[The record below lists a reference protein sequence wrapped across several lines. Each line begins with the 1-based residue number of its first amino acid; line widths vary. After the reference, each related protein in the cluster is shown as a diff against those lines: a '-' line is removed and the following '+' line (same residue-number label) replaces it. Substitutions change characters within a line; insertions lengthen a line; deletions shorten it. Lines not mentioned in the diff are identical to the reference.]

1 MKKSAIR
8 KISGYKL
15 PDFETSSTSSV
26 DTSKMIKIGE
36 ASRLLGI
43 SIDTLRRWER
53 KGWLKTYKT
62 PGGTRLY
69 DRTQLQ
75 KLNPSLKKGPKEVIS
90 PLVRV
95 QAQNQPVIE
104 QIEVVDTFKS
114 IQEPVQTVSINL
126 QSDQSNLSET
136 KKILPEIIEETRYA
150 KAETFSP
157 SGEKIETVYIKF
169 KRTLF
174 SVALLFIITSAFSV
188 PGYLLTNYIINTKT
202 ASNIGNALS
211 NLPFSQSAEFT
222 RRLADLFSPG
232 VSQKLFSKYPPGS
245 PPGLMTRKVNKE
257 LSPAQLRDLGY
268 LNGGNFSQKNGSVL
282 AESTPSGSYLQI
294 NLDTQINGSLSVD
307 TASVSGKLF
316 SDTVNTGFGDNEV
329 YPMDQALLTSSSVSF
344 SSISGG
350 TINLSGASNQITVA
364 NTIISTQT
372 NGSGAYTVSIP
383 TLSAAGNFVID
394 NVSQTL
400 TNKTISGSS
409 NTFSDIPTS
418 ALSSSA
424 ITINTAGTLTGG
436 GSVSLGGSITI
447 TGAASGVTSITGTS
461 NQVIA
466 SGSTG
471 DVTLSLP
478 QDIATTST
486 PTFAGVLLSG
496 STSGTLTLN
505 AAATTTSYTLTLPAD
520 DGTNNYVLTTDGS
533 GSTSWQAV
541 GGGACANCVLTDPST
556 SQTVTPTSS
565 TAIGLS
571 IAQAS
576 GGSVD
581 VFNVTNNAGST
592 KYFQVNSSGNI
603 SVAQTLTLGTGTVG
617 LYTGAGA
624 PSNGL
629 GADGDYYFRN
639 DGTTGNSSIYYKV
652 SSAWIS
658 AGGGS
663 LQNAYDVGSTIT
675 TTSGNSV
682 AITLADV
689 ATPTQFSVTQQDPAG
704 TSAFYLNNN
713 NASGTNTNGI
723 LVEQTGAGA
732 ITNGINITQTSGTL
746 INGLNF
752 SGTFTNLINSTN
764 FIVSNAGSVTAAT
777 NETINGIDISSG
789 SISDVE
795 GYTQSTGTFA
805 FSGGGNFSID
815 SAGLDL
821 TTGGAVSGVTGY
833 SQTSG
838 AFSATGLSS
847 GSISVTGASL
857 ALATVTSGDITATTA
872 TGTGLFNVVTGNLK
886 VGNGSPT
893 ITQDGED
900 AYVEGTFEVDGVSTF
915 GGNVGIGT
923 TATTKALTVNGVIR
937 SGLAL
942 AVDIDGNNGAG
953 PLVRWTDTTVSDFM
967 TMGSTGGT
975 NNIDTL
981 TRDFRIYSTA
991 ATSGIMFKQDSGNVG
1006 IGTTTPLALLHVGSG
1021 GTPGVAST
1029 GDVYIQNDLEVDG
1042 VSNLAGAATFGSTTT
1057 LNGLTY
1063 TWPGSQSSG
1072 QVLSTNGSGTLSW
1085 TDPDSL
1091 TVRWN
1096 SIDNPNGN
1104 QSLSMSTYTSTW
1116 NWATGTS
1123 TNNLFNI
1130 TSDASAN
1137 GTGSLV
1143 NIQTGAS
1150 STLLPLRVR
1159 AGSSEALTVNASG
1172 NVGIGTTGPTRL
1184 LDVTKTST
1192 ATSGISQDGGYFTYV
1207 ANPGSITSSGTYY
1220 DGLVSSAQSTAN
1232 GIDQSNTNLRGSTFV
1247 STYAGNSTLG
1257 SAVGS
1262 VAAIYNT
1269 SSGTVTGGTA
1279 FQTALNNTGL
1289 GTITNARGILVGN
1302 ITNSGGGTITSLNGV
1317 TINNQSGATNNT
1329 NLLIG
1334 TTTIPTGTV
1343 NYSIY
1348 NSSTYDNYFAGV
1360 LGINDTTP
1368 TEAKALV
1375 TRSTSTLTAGT
1386 SEVGSYNIFTFSPA
1400 SAPSSTSK
1408 FALDS
1413 VSAIGG
1419 SADTSAVTSYAG
1431 YFQVS
1436 NSNTDTSGTGANGV
1450 GAMGDVYN
1458 TSTGKAGS
1466 LIAFQG
1472 RVNNSSSGTITTSEG
1487 LNILAATNSGGGT
1500 VTTNY
1505 GILVAAQT
1513 VGTSDYGV
1521 RIDAADTQT
1530 LWISGNA
1537 DNTTA
1542 AAGIAF
1548 GASRDTNLYRSAAN
1562 ILYTDDAFTSGA
1574 ASITSFSTTN
1584 EFAFLGGSDGNVE
1597 LSDSSDNFT
1606 YVDFKNLAAEDYDG
1620 RIGYA
1625 SASDNMNFYI
1635 AGSASPT
1642 LQVSATTMTFTG
1654 TTLTA
1659 SSLATITTSATLGM
1673 TSTTTLN
1680 LGTSATI
1687 NAAATALNIQAD
1699 GTPDVNIAG
1708 GSSATGCTVA
1718 NASGDLTCSGNITGT
1733 GTVGGWTRNA
1743 GSGFLYPSTIT
1754 DKVGIGTT
1762 APSSL
1767 LHINGSQTSGTV
1779 FNLSYGSATILSG
1792 DLTGLYVDLNS
1803 GNVDATNQNLT
1814 GVNFKIPTVTDTH
1827 TSGTKTLTGM
1837 LVNFGSGAGIN
1848 QNGAGGTLEY
1858 IAGDFHMP
1866 ALTQTAGTLNAYG
1879 AKVTTPATIT
1889 TGGTA
1894 YGYYVSATGV
1904 GAGTLSGLGI
1914 SSITGAAGTEYALNV
1929 GTGWDA
1935 VLRVGSTTIINGS
1948 GVTQEAGGG
1957 TSESTYT
1964 TGDILYASAA
1974 NTLDKLA
1981 IGNTDGYVLKV
1992 SGGVPVWGTVTGG
2005 SCTNCLIS
2013 DPSSTQTIAPTGAAT
2028 QGLSVRQTSTAL
2040 GGNTQDI
2047 FNVTSSDGSTRYFYV
2062 DYQGNVSSGSIS
2074 NTNVTITP
2082 TNDST
2087 ALTLVGTNV
2096 TSAKNQYINTKNSSG
2111 TIFDISYGAAQTLAG
2126 AIIGQNLDL
2135 STNVTATNQST
2146 SGQVITLPAAT
2157 NTSGTQNY
2165 KGLVITGGALNENGG
2180 TATNFYGADITI
2192 PALTQ
2197 TSGTL
2202 TAYGIQVDTPSSIT
2216 TAGTAYGFQVNAT
2229 GVGAGTL
2236 VGMDITNITAGA
2248 GTETGLQIG
2257 SGWDTN
2263 LLFND
2268 TTSIIGLANG
2278 GTLSFNDSAGNNL
2291 CTITD
2296 GGSTGSFACTGN
2308 ITGPTSGT
2316 VGYWTRSSTTLSPAT
2331 ANDIVSIPTTNTS
2344 GADLA
2349 ITNTGVYTGT
2359 GIFNLTANSA
2369 TTGDIFALNATALTS
2384 GSAMVLTGPSSVGV
2398 IDNFINITSDIGNG
2412 AAMLKLN
2419 PDFTSTPGTHYGL
2432 RIAATD
2438 TQSANNADYGAYSLL
2453 TLSGNGA
2460 KTAFSIRGDVSSSST
2475 TADTLYSSYFRSD
2488 VNGAI
2493 STGTRA
2499 QYGVASV
2506 PSNTATNT
2514 GGTTNIY
2521 SFYGTPSYAAG
2532 ADVSGSTVNVYGT
2545 YVSTTSI
2552 LNTGGTSNQ
2561 YGLYAANGTSSTNGT
2576 STKYGLYVEAQS
2588 GADNNYG
2595 AYIASNT
2602 GIGDSDPTEGKLV
2615 VYSDHTSSTSNF
2627 TAGVYNV
2634 TQASS
2639 AASSATLIGIYS
2651 LYNTAHS
2658 SNTISTIRG
2667 TDLQTSFNST
2677 MGAQATVGATNMYA
2691 IYTSNNVGGTAPV
2704 GTVTNAANLYV
2715 DSTYF
2720 SGASGAAD
2728 VVFTNKYGIN
2738 IANQG
2743 LDGTAGSGTFAITS
2757 AAGIALANTSS
2768 ATNNTNLLIGT
2779 TTIPTGT
2786 VNYSIYNSSAYQ
2798 NYIAGN
2804 VGIGGDTTPD
2814 AYLEVGD
2821 GTDELQVASTGDLT
2835 FVDANS
2841 GSSITGPAGGSLT
2854 LTAPATSLELQVD
2867 GSININIAGGSSAT
2881 GCTVTNSNGN
2891 LTCTGNITGSS
2902 SGTVGFWSRSSTTLS
2917 PATANDI
2924 VSIANTTTT
2933 GSDLGITNTGVYT
2946 GNGVV
2951 NLIANSATTGN
2962 LLSLTST
2969 GMTTGEVLNI
2979 DGTWAPTDASNSEA
2993 IDINITNAPTGS
3005 ANTLRAMDLTVTDS
3019 TALAN
3024 VTYGYRSTITMTGN
3038 AAKVGRAVEGNV
3050 TSSSTTADSLNAG
3063 YFTTTATGN
3072 AARTGNIT
3080 LFGSANSSSTTA
3092 DNLSALYGVTSATGI
3107 LTTGTRNNYG
3117 IVSQPAS
3124 TAASTG
3130 GTMNI
3135 YGAYLN
3141 PSSTLSNPGAS
3152 DTATNNVFGA
3162 SITTVATTAADCTTN
3177 CATNQYGIII
3187 NDGTSSTN
3195 GTSYKAGLYV
3205 SAQTGADVNV
3215 GAYFGSNVGINDT
3228 TPDAWLDIDAA
3239 TTSTG
3244 AFGLTDTG
3252 VHTGT
3257 TTSSVAH
3264 ITANSTTTG
3273 TVLHLSATGMTSG
3286 TILNTTGTWTPT
3298 AGGLVNG
3305 VGIAATYNPNTTAGT
3320 FRGMTS
3326 SITDTSTLASTTSI
3340 AGLFFNN
3347 STGNAASKSIYGAQ
3361 ATAWSSSTTADITYG
3376 ALTSTSLT
3384 GVITT
3389 GTRTSY
3395 GVMGAPAS
3403 TAASTGG
3410 TMNMYAGYFAPSSTL
3425 SNPGVTDTATNRT
3438 YGIYTSTTLT
3448 LASDCAASCTSVQYG
3463 AYIDNGTSSTNGTST
3478 KYGMFINNQTGA
3490 DTNYHLYV
3498 NATSTATSG
3507 VNQNGG
3513 YFNYVVNP
3521 GSATSATTYY
3531 DNVISTITTSANA
3544 IDHTNSV
3551 VRGGVFV
3558 PTHAGSGTLGNAN
3571 GVSAA
3576 LYNTSSGTITTA
3588 QGYNSSLSQNSGTIT
3603 NYYGNYASVNSNAGT
3618 ITNTYGYYVGD
3629 VTTGTQTNQAYGLY
3643 VSDASARN
3651 YFAGNVGIGTSTPST
3666 FILQV
3671 TGSVGPSTDD
3681 TYDLG
3686 DNTHR
3691 WQDLYL
3697 GPQTLHIGTSTSDEA
3712 IMSYTTA
3719 SNTLLLDNVASGI
3732 INIGTTALAQTI
3744 TLGNATGATA
3754 LNLTSG
3760 TGSQTF
3766 TSSVAT
3772 GTAFSLVSN
3781 AVTTGNALTLSSTAT
3796 TTGEIMDL
3804 TGTWAPTDGSTNEAI
3819 DINITHS
3826 NTTSADT
3833 FYGVDLVMTDAT
3845 ALGNTLYGARST
3857 LTLSGNAA
3865 KTGVGQAG
3873 IITSSSTTG
3882 DNLIGTDGSATG
3894 TGNLAAAQAR
3904 NIWGTRG
3911 VATSTATANASD
3923 ATTTLMGMRAI
3934 ATTTT
3939 HTAGTT
3945 NVYGLYTLATG
3956 SHNADAGTITDYGV
3970 YIDNAAGN
3978 TNGTSTR
3985 YGLFVAA
3992 QTGADANYGAY
4003 FGSNVGIGTSTP
4015 SVKLQTNITSTNT
4028 NTSSTLAADIGLGV
4042 YNTDTTAGNVS
4053 SIAFGNSF
4061 PAGQGQIGVVNVGS
4075 GALAGGHLY
4084 FGTRPAS
4091 GGNILER
4098 MRIDTNG
4105 NVGIGTTAPFDKLA
4119 NINTNITDQSGTGTT
4134 GGSGITWS
4142 ASAAGYMMGLANTSS
4157 ASNANGLNIRITGTA
4172 ATNRILTLDS
4182 NGTDR
4187 MVVQGDGNVGIGI
4200 TNPAGLLSIF
4210 SSSTSLTG
4218 TATTGSGLLGNYS
4231 WTPGSATTAS
4241 GDLFRL
4247 HIGPNGTTTGS
4258 LFNIVDDT
4266 SSIFAVSETAF
4277 TTSLPSNF
4285 TASGD
4290 VSVAYDIQFTNP
4302 TASYIKSVAPLTM
4315 VAGETFNS
4323 SNLTLQTYNSGSVVF
4338 DTSTS
4343 GTVLVPSAYV
4353 GIGTSSPSTF
4363 LHIKGQNVSNRGQI
4377 SLEATDYQLISFYSG
4392 ATTGTNLEAYQYF
4405 DVANSD
4411 MVIQNYNNG
4420 SFGDLAL
4427 NSAGGNVGV
4436 GTAAPG
4442 QKFHVSIGTDG
4453 IVARFTDTSGNCD
4466 VVPIATAL
4474 SCASDVRLKK
4484 DIKDTH
4490 YGLEDVLKLRA
4501 VDYKWKTQTSNDNR
4515 LGFIAQE
4522 VEAIIP
4528 ELVTTD
4534 PNTGYKSLAYGN
4546 FSPVLVR
4553 AIQELNSRVEN
4564 ALITLGADGT
4574 ASSNIQ
4580 ADKITITS
4588 DVVVGGLVSASN
4600 FALDSSKFNMTGA
4613 LASVPVSPEG
4623 KVTVADAVNAL
4634 DSKLGN
4640 IENKQ
4645 ASQSA
4650 ELAQAKILGEQAV
4663 AQAQSLDEKVASTSA
4678 NLASLSAQIQELL
4691 NSTSDSTDSSSLPAS
4706 PSDGLTPPAELLTAS
4721 SSATLANLT
4730 VSDKLSAVNLSAMDA
4745 TVSATL
4751 KSLGETFLGNTTI
4764 AGDISIDGTFSVS
4777 EGKSLNAFPT
4787 LYVQNS
4793 PLAMDIDIFN
4803 GKVKIGK
4810 TGNVEAE
4817 ALALG
4822 DQSVGTATITAGQ
4835 TEITIPSTL
4844 ITATSRVF
4852 LTPLSAVSGNLYI
4865 SQLTNGS
4872 GFKVKISQP
4881 NLSDVKFNWLIIG
4894 EKQ

>member
-15 PDFETSSTSSV
+15 PDFETSSASSV

-95 QAQNQPVIE
+95 QAKNQEVTE
-104 QIEVVDTFKS
+104 QVEAADTFKS
-114 IQEPVQTVSINL
+114 VPEPVQTISINL

-174 SVALLFIITSAFSV
+174 NVALLFIITSAFSI
-188 PGYLLTNYIINTKT
+188 PGYLLTDYIINTKT
-202 ASNIGNALS
+202 VSNIGSALN
-211 NLPFSQSAEFT
+211 NLPFSKSADFT

-257 LSPAQLRDLGY
+257 LNPAQLRDLGY

-282 AESTPSGSYLQI
+282 AESTPSGSYLQL
-294 NLDTQINGSLSVD
+294 NLDTQINGTLSVD

-316 SDTVNTGFGDNEV
+316 ADTVNTGFGDNEV

-350 TINLSGASNQITVA
+350 TINLSGASNQITLA

-447 TGAASGVTSITGTS
+447 TGAASGVTSIAGTS

-466 SGSTG
+466 SASTG

-478 QDIATTST
+478 QDIATTSS

-533 GSTSWQAV
+533 GATSWQAV
-541 GGGACANCVLTDPST
+541 GGGACSNCILSDPST
-556 SQTVTPTSS
+556 SQTITPTSA

-603 SVAQTLTLGTGTVG
+603 SIAQTLTLGTGTVG

-689 ATPTQFSVTQQDPAG
+689 ATPTQFSITQQDPAG

-732 ITNGINITQTSGTL
+732 MTNGINITRTAGTL
-746 INGLNF
+746 TNGLNF
-752 SGTFTNLINSTN
+752 SGTFTNLINSPT
-764 FIVSNAGSVTAAT
+764 FVVSNAGA
-777 NETINGIDISSG
+777 I
-789 SISDVE
+789 
-795 GYTQSTGTFA
+795 
-805 FSGGGNFSID
+805 
-815 SAGLDL
+815 
-821 TTGGAVSGVTGY
+821 SGVTGY
-833 SQTSG
+833 SQASG

-872 TGTGLFNVVTGNLK
+872 TGTGLFNVITGNLK
-886 VGNGSPT
+886 VGDGTPT
-893 ITQDGED
+893 LTQDGED

-923 TATTKALTVNGVIR
+923 TAPASSFHVYSGNAISGYFDSSTAVSFWQIRNSSTGYAAGSSDGLTVGANGLDTFFWNRENGFNYFGTFDTARMSISSSGGVSIGSTYYATNTAANNLIVEGNVGIGDSSPTAKLEVGNGTDSLQVSSVGDITFVDADGGASITGSAGGALLVTAPATNLNLQSDGSIDVNIAGGSSATGCTVANASGDLTCTGNITGSGSGTVGFWSR
-937 SGLAL
+937 SG
-942 AVDIDGNNGAG
+942 
-953 PLVRWTDTTVSDFM
+953 TTLSP
-967 TMGSTGGT
+967 
-975 NNIDTL
+975 
-981 TRDFRIYSTA
+981 
-991 ATSGIMFKQDSGNVG
+991 ATSNDIVSISSNTAGSVFTATQTSSGYAGVFTGGNVG
-1006 IGTTTPLALLHVGSG
+1006 IGTTA
-1021 GTPGVAST
+1021 
-1029 GDVYIQNDLEVDG
+1029 
-1042 VSNLAGAATFGSTTT
+1042 
-1057 LNGLTY
+1057 
-1063 TWPGSQSSG
+1063 
-1072 QVLSTNGSGTLSW
+1072 
-1085 TDPDSL
+1085 
-1091 TVRWN
+1091 
-1096 SIDNPNGN
+1096 
-1104 QSLSMSTYTSTW
+1104 
-1116 NWATGTS
+1116 
-1123 TNNLFNI
+1123 
-1130 TSDASAN
+1130 
-1137 GTGSLV
+1137 
-1143 NIQTGAS
+1143 
-1150 STLLPLRVR
+1150 
-1159 AGSSEALTVNASG
+1159 
-1172 NVGIGTTGPTRL
+1172 PTRL

-1192 ATSGISQDGGYFTYV
+1192 ATSGINQDGGYFTYI

-1269 SSGTVTGGTA
+1269 SSGTVTGSVGL
-1279 FQTALNNTGL
+1279 QTALNNTGT

-1302 ITNSGGGTITSLNGV
+1302 ITNSGGGAITSLNGV
-1317 TINNQSGATNNT
+1317 TISNQSGATNNT

-1368 TEAKALV
+1368 TEAEALV
-1375 TRSTSTLTAGT
+1375 TRSTSTLTTGT

-1400 SAPSSTSK
+1400 SAPSSASK
-1408 FALDS
+1408 FAFDS

-1436 NSNTDTSGTGANGV
+1436 NSNTDTVGTGANGV
-1450 GAMGDVYN
+1450 GVMGDVYN
-1458 TSTGKAGS
+1458 TSTGKAGA
-1466 LIAFQG
+1466 LVALQG
-1472 RVNNSSSGTITTSEG
+1472 RVNNQSTGTITTSEG
-1487 LNILAATNSGGGT
+1487 LNILAAINSGGGT

-1513 VGTSDYGV
+1513 VGTSDYGA

-1562 ILYTDDAFTSGA
+1562 ILYTDDAFTSGG

-1584 EFAFLGGSDGNVE
+1584 EFAFLGGADGNIE

-1625 SASDNMNFYI
+1625 SATDNMNFYI

-1654 TTLTA
+1654 TTVTA
-1659 SSLATITTSATLGM
+1659 SSLATVTTAATLGM

-1708 GSSATGCTVA
+1708 GSSATGCTIA
-1718 NASGDLTCSGNITGT
+1718 NASGDLTCSGNITGS
-1733 GTVGGWTRNA
+1733 GTIGAWSRNS
-1743 GSGFLYPSTIT
+1743 GSGYTYLANAS
-1754 DKVGIGTT
+1754 DNVGIGTST
-1762 APSSL
+1762 PTSKLYVNAT
-1767 LHINGSQTSGTV
+1767 QTSGTV
-1779 FNLSYGSATILSG
+1779 FNLSYGSATTLAG

-1879 AKVTTPATIT
+1879 VKVTTPATIT

-1894 YGYYVSATGV
+1894 YGYYISATGV

-1914 SSITGAAGTEYALNV
+1914 SSITGGAGTEYALNV

-2126 AIIGQNLDL
+2126 TIIGQNLDL
-2135 STNVTATNQST
+2135 STNVTATNQSA

-2165 KGLVITGGALNENGG
+2165 KGLVITGGSLNENGG

-2197 TSGTL
+2197 TSGAL

-2216 TAGTAYGFQVNAT
+2216 TGGTAYGFQVNAT

-2268 TTSIIGLANG
+2268 TTSIVGLANG

-2296 GGSTGSFACTGN
+2296 GGTTGSFACTGN

-2316 VGYWTRSSTTLSPAT
+2316 VGYWSRSSTTLSPAT
-2331 ANDIVSIPTTNTS
+2331 ANDIVSISSNDASNPILSLTASGTTTGNSVSLASNALTTGNAISVSSTSTAGGASGSSYLINLSRS
-2344 GADLA
+2344 GA
-2349 ITNTGVYTGT
+2349 N
-2359 GIFNLTANSA
+2359 
-2369 TTGDIFALNATALTS
+2369 
-2384 GSAMVLTGPSSVGV
+2384 
-2398 IDNFINITSDIGNG
+2398 
-2412 AAMLKLN
+2412 
-2419 PDFTSTPGTHYGL
+2419 
-2432 RIAATD
+2432 
-2438 TQSANNADYGAYSLL
+2438 
-2453 TLSGNGA
+2453 
-2460 KTAFSIRGDVSSSST
+2460 
-2475 TADTLYSSYFRSD
+2475 
-2488 VNGAI
+2488 
-2493 STGTRA
+2493 
-2499 QYGVASV
+2499 
-2506 PSNTATNT
+2506 SNTAHTAY
-2514 GGTTNIY
+2514 GIY
-2521 SFYGTPSYAAG
+2521 SSVT
-2532 ADVSGSTVNVYGT
+2532 N
-2545 YVSTTSI
+2545 
-2552 LNTGGTSNQ
+2552 
-2561 YGLYAANGTSSTNGT
+2561 TNGT
-2576 STKYGLYVEAQS
+2576 SGTNIAGYFTASGATTNNYALATNGTASNVADSKLVAFDGNLQITSNYQALIKASSTINPSSASTATFSTLKSVPYSQSDNLSGAAINAFEAIPYFDPGSAATYGSVRGYYVRAYAATANATITNNYGIVIDSPDSTGTIGTNYGLYFEDQTGGDTTDYAIYIA
-2588 GADNNYG
+2588 GADNY
-2595 AYIASNT
+2595 A
-2602 GIGDSDPTEGKLV
+2602 L
-2615 VYSDHTSSTSNF
+2615 YSAD
-2627 TAGVYNV
+2627 
-2634 TQASS
+2634 
-2639 AASSATLIGIYS
+2639 
-2651 LYNTAHS
+2651 
-2658 SNTISTIRG
+2658 
-2667 TDLQTSFNST
+2667 
-2677 MGAQATVGATNMYA
+2677 
-2691 IYTSNNVGGTAPV
+2691 
-2704 GTVTNAANLYV
+2704 
-2715 DSTYF
+2715 
-2720 SGASGAAD
+2720 SGALSY
-2728 VVFTNKYGIN
+2728 F
-2738 IANQG
+2738 
-2743 LDGTAGSGTFAITS
+2743 
-2757 AAGIALANTSS
+2757 
-2768 ATNNTNLLIGT
+2768 
-2779 TTIPTGT
+2779 
-2786 VNYSIYNSSAYQ
+2786 
-2798 NYIAGN
+2798 AGN
-2804 VGIGGDTTPD
+2804 VGIGGDTSPNSLL
-2814 AYLEVGD
+2814 AVGD
-2821 GTDELQVASTGDLT
+2821 GTDEFQVDADGDVV

-2867 GSININIAGGSSAT
+2867 GSINVNIAGGSSAT

-2924 VSIANTTTT
+2924 VSIATTNTT

-2962 LLSLTST
+2962 LLSLTTT
-2969 GMTTGEVLNI
+2969 GMTSGEVLNI
-2979 DGTWAPTDASNSEA
+2979 DGTWAPTDASNNEA

-3024 VTYGYRSTITMTGN
+3024 VTYGYRSTISMTGN

-3117 IVSQPAS
+3117 VVSQPAS

-3130 GTMNI
+3130 GTNNI

-3141 PSSTLSNPGAS
+3141 PSSTLSNPGAT

-3215 GAYFGSNVGINDT
+3215 GAYFGSNVGVNDT

-3244 AFGLTDTG
+3244 AFGITDTG

-3347 STGNAASKSIYGAQ
+3347 STGNAASKSIFGAQ
-3361 ATAWSSSTTADITYG
+3361 ATAWSSSTTADLTYG
-3376 ALTSTSLT
+3376 ALASTSVT

-3395 GVMGAPAS
+3395 GIMAAPAS

-3425 SNPGVTDTATNRT
+3425 SNPGGTDTATNRT
-3438 YGIYTSTTLT
+3438 YGVYTSTTLT

-3498 NATSTATSG
+3498 SATSTATSG

-3521 GSATSATTYY
+3521 GGATSATTYY
-3531 DNVISTITTSANA
+3531 DNIIGSITTSANA
-3544 IDHTNSV
+3544 TDHTNSV

-3576 LYNTSSGTITTA
+3576 VYNTSTGTITTA
-3588 QGYNSSLSQNSGTIT
+3588 QGYNSTLSQNSGTISS
-3603 NYYGNYASVNSNAGT
+3603 YSGYIASVNSNAGT
-3618 ITNTYGYYVGD
+3618 LTSTYGYYVGD
-3629 VTTGTQTNQAYGLY
+3629 ITTGTQTNQAYGLY

-3671 TGSVGPSTDD
+3671 TGHVGPSTDD

-3691 WQDLYL
+3691 WRDIYLGPATAHVGTSTTDEGTIAYDTTNNIFQFGTDSTANGDIAFFTDDLYL
-3697 GPQTLHIGTSTSDEA
+3697 DK
-3712 IMSYTTA
+3712 
-3719 SNTLLLDNVASGI
+3719 
-3732 INIGTTALAQTI
+3732 
-3744 TLGNATGATA
+3744 
-3754 LNLTSG
+3754 
-3760 TGSQTF
+3760 
-3766 TSSVAT
+3766 SS
-3772 GTAFSLVSN
+3772 
-3781 AVTTGNALTLSSTAT
+3781 
-3796 TTGEIMDL
+3796 
-3804 TGTWAPTDGSTNEAI
+3804 
-3819 DINITHS
+3819 
-3826 NTTSADT
+3826 
-3833 FYGVDLVMTDAT
+3833 
-3845 ALGNTLYGARST
+3845 
-3857 LTLSGNAA
+3857 
-3865 KTGVGQAG
+3865 
-3873 IITSSSTTG
+3873 
-3882 DNLIGTDGSATG
+3882 
-3894 TGNLAAAQAR
+3894 
-3904 NIWGTRG
+3904 
-3911 VATSTATANASD
+3911 
-3923 ATTTLMGMRAI
+3923 
-3934 ATTTT
+3934 
-3939 HTAGTT
+3939 
-3945 NVYGLYTLATG
+3945 
-3956 SHNADAGTITDYGV
+3956 
-3970 YIDNAAGN
+3970 
-3978 TNGTSTR
+3978 
-3985 YGLFVAA
+3985 
-3992 QTGADANYGAY
+3992 
-4003 FGSNVGIGTSTP
+4003 
-4015 SVKLQTNITSTNT
+4015 
-4028 NTSSTLAADIGLGV
+4028 
-4042 YNTDTTAGNVS
+4042 
-4053 SIAFGNSF
+4053 
-4061 PAGQGQIGVVNVGS
+4061 
-4075 GALAGGHLY
+4075 
-4084 FGTRPAS
+4084 
-4091 GGNILER
+4091 
-4098 MRIDTNG
+4098 G
-4105 NVGIGTTAPFDKLA
+4105 NVGIGTTAPGFLL
-4119 NINTNITDQSGTGTT
+4119 TVTGGTGITDAEFALTDPT
-4134 GGSGITWS
+4134 
-4142 ASAAGYMMGLANTSS
+4142 TSS
-4157 ASNANGLNIRITGTA
+4157 KTLYMGGQWLASEPTIGTNTTYGLNF
-4172 ATNRILTLDS
+4172 ATNNTR
-4182 NGTDR
+4182 R
-4187 MVVQGDGNVGIGI
+4187 MTINSDGNVGIGTIAPTSIFHVNSTGDGNLGVGQFYSNPTTDGNQTSIIIGKAASTQNSSVIGFRYDTTATDVGTFIANYGESIGDGFFQEYGGNVGIGTTGPVGQLDVTDTSNTAPSFNI
-4200 TNPAGLLSIF
+4200 TNNTATTLGAGVNTTGIF
-4210 SSSTSLTG
+4210 DFQSTSLTTGNLLNMEANALTTGTMLGVSSTSTALAG
-4218 TATTGSGLLGNYS
+4218 TATTGKGLLGNFD

-4247 HIGPNGTTTGS
+4247 KIGPNGTTTGS

-4302 TASYIKSVAPLTM
+4302 TASYIKSAAPLTM

-4323 SNLTLQTYNSGSVVF
+4323 SNLTLQTYNTGSIVLE
-4338 DTSTS
+4338 TTTTGST
-4343 GTVLVPSAYV
+4343 LVPYGNV
-4353 GIGTSSPSTF
+4353 GIGTSSPSTY
-4363 LHIKGQNVSNRGQI
+4363 LHIKGNNNTNRGQL
-4377 SLEATDYQLISFYSG
+4377 SLEATDYAMITYYSG
-4392 ATTGTNLEAYQYF
+4392 PTTTTNLEMYDYY
-4405 DVANSD
+4405 DVANSER
-4411 MVIQNYNNG
+4411 VIQVYNNG
-4420 SFGDLAL
+4420 SFGELNMNPSGGNIGIATSSPDTLFHVNSSAVTTGAHIGASFIGVWTGSTGYMGVSHNSLRATSGSFALYQGSSGDTYL
-4427 NSAGGNVGV
+4427 NSASGQSVFIRTANGIITNSTTGHYLCYNSGSGALVYGASCASSSRTTKHDINSLSEPSGLDTVMQLNPVSFVYNEDQNADPGQMVGFIAEEAEAVDPRLVIYGSDGNVQSFRYENL
-4436 GTAAPG
+4436 TAILTKAVQQLNRKVDNIAVSSG
-4442 QKFHVSIGTDG
+4442 QFILDAEGYLQMGNVKMDKIIVSGDVNI
-4453 IVARFTDTSGNCD
+4453 SGK
-4466 VVPIATAL
+4466 ATAL
-4474 SCASDVRLKK
+4474 SF
-4484 DIKDTH
+4484 
-4490 YGLEDVLKLRA
+4490 
-4501 VDYKWKTQTSNDNR
+4501 N
-4515 LGFIAQE
+4515 
-4522 VEAIIP
+4522 
-4528 ELVTTD
+4528 
-4534 PNTGYKSLAYGN
+4534 
-4546 FSPVLVR
+4546 
-4553 AIQELNSRVEN
+4553 
-4564 ALITLGADGT
+4564 
-4574 ASSNIQ
+4574 
-4580 ADKITITS
+4580 
-4588 DVVVGGLVSASN
+4588 
-4600 FALDSSKFNMTGA
+4600 LDASKFNMTGA
-4613 LASVPVSPEG
+4613 LASVPVDPTG
-4623 KVTVADAVNAL
+4623 TVSIADTINAL
-4634 DSKLGN
+4634 DDKLSDVEL
-4640 IENKQ
+4640 EN

-4650 ELAQAKILGEQAV
+4650 ELAEAKILGEQAI
-4663 AQAQSLDEKVASTSA
+4663 AQAESLDEKVASTSA

-4787 LYVQNS
+4787 LYIQNS

-4803 GKVKIGK
+4803 GNVRIGK
-4810 TGNVEAE
+4810 TGNIEAE

-4852 LTPLSAVSGNLYI
+4852 LTPMSAVSGNLYI